1 MATVK
6 MIEAR
11 ENRTMVDDIL
21 YETALHRGSSRP
33 GSRSRTKG
41 DHSWLHTVFMNICS
55 RPNFD
60 WPIEGLLTAHDLLGR
75 D

>member
-33 GSRSRTKG
+33 GSRSRTK
-41 DHSWLHTVFMNICS
+41 DLHTVFMNICS
-55 RPNFD
+55 RPNL
-60 WPIEGLLTAHDLLGR
+60 IGL
-75 D
+75 